1 MASHYPPLPAD
12 SVKRHKHAHCKP
24 GSDLGPRD
32 TGEDKLDTSLSSP
45 SVEPGCDI
53 DPGHGIAGSW
63 PGESKE
69 GFLKEVACT

>member
-1 MASHYPPLPAD
+1 M
-12 SVKRHKHAHCKP
+12 
-24 GSDLGPRD
+24 GPRD
-32 TGEDKLDTSLSSP
+32 TGEDKLDTSLFSWR
-45 SVEPGCDI
+45 VEPRCDT